1 MVLERVKAAL
11 KLHAWNGNESGQT
24 LVEYSLIIGLIAV
37 AAIIG
42 ITLVAGGIDSLWGW
56 IGDEVSTAVD
66 DVLS

>member
-1 MVLERVKAAL
+1 MILERVKAAL
-11 KLHAWNGNESGQT
+11 KVQSWNGNESGQT